1 VTDTHEPGERSEHP
15 PEVDEDV
22 DEGRGDFDS
31 DEAQDRADGG
41 DDEFDGEDREQG
53 DEPPRAAGPDRLHGL
68 IGYILGQ
75 IVSKPEE
82 VRIELNES
90 DRRRVYEVR
99 VGADD
104 VGVVIGRSGRT
115 INAIRTLL
123 RGVPDAPERVWV
135 ELIEEDEGRGRR
147 PRREPSDRYEGRH
160 DGDAPA
166 DEPSHADGDDGHDR
180 GHDGGHDQGDDRGHD
195 QGDDPGRDQGED
207 RGPDRGDRAD
217 ENRDRE

>member
-1 VTDTHEPGERSEHP
+1 MNEPRDG
-15 PEVDEDV
+15 VV
-22 DEGRGDFDS
+22 DEG
-31 DEAQDRADGG
+31 DENDIEDRAD
-41 DDEFDGEDREQG
+41 DRAEDLDEA
-53 DEPPRAAGPDRLHGL
+53 PRASDGPDRLHGL

-82 VRIELNES
+82 VKIELNDN

-99 VGADD
+99 VAGDD

-147 PRREPSDRYEGRH
+147 NRADRDDRDEE
-160 DGDAPA
+160 DA
-166 DEPSHADGDDGHDR
+166 DEGADDR
-180 GHDGGHDQGDDRGHD
+180 GDSNDRDDDDRGDDRG
-195 QGDDPGRDQGED
+195 ETN
-207 RGPDRGDRAD
+207 DRAED
-217 ENRDRE
+217 SRESEEPREA

>member
-1 VTDTHEPGERSEHP
+1 MNEPRDGVVES
-15 PEVDEDV
+15 DADIEDK
-22 DEGRGDFDS
+22 DR
-31 DEAQDRADGG
+31 DRADDLDTDDGDLADDG
-41 DDEFDGEDREQG
+41 DDR
-53 DEPPRAAGPDRLHGL
+53 DERPRASDGPDRLHGL

-82 VRIELNES
+82 VKIELNDN

-99 VGADD
+99 VAGDD

-147 PRREPSDRYEGRH
+147 NRADRDDR
-160 DGDAPA
+160 D
-166 DEPSHADGDDGHDR
+166 DEESEDR
-180 GHDGGHDQGDDRGHD
+180 DDDRGD
-195 QGDDPGRDQGED
+195 TNDRDDRPDDDRDDRDGGRDQDERD
-207 RGPDRGDRAD
+207 ERDSEPRA
-217 ENRDRE
+217 EAAREAEEPRE